1 MLLGRLLV
9 ATGVVKRIPEKGG
22 YRVREDLPWPAFS
35 AGAVL
40 RVRSGVS
47 GSGTA
52 AVAVGAR
59 SGAVACGGGER
70 ASSGVGGLIGG
81 TRAEAAP
88 GAERTGRVRSGR
100 GGRWDWRFWRRWR
113 GRGAAAAVRQMEL
126 PLSREEALSQVR
138 VVRNVFLDGEGEG
151 RVRRGGWLRRVRR
164 VLDGL
169 ALRLAGG
176 G

>member
-1 MLLGRLLV
+1 
-9 ATGVVKRIPEKGG
+9 
-22 YRVREDLPWPAFS
+22 
-35 AGAVL
+35 
-40 RVRSGVS
+40 
-47 GSGTA
+47 
-52 AVAVGAR
+52 
-59 SGAVACGGGER
+59 
-70 ASSGVGGLIGG
+70 
-81 TRAEAAP
+81 
-88 GAERTGRVRSGR
+88 
-100 GGRWDWRFWRRWR
+100 
-113 GRGAAAAVRQMEL
+113 MEL